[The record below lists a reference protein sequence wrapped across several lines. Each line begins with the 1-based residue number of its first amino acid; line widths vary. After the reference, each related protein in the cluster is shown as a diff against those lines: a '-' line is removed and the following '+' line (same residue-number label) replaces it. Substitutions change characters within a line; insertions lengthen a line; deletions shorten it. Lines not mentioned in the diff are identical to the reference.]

1 MAADTLV
8 IVESPSKA
16 KTIEK
21 YLGSKYKVIASNG
34 HVRDLPKSQL
44 GVDVEN
50 NYQPKYITLR
60 GRGEVI
66 EKIRKEAKNAKCV
79 LLATDPDR
87 EGEAISWHLAHML
100 KMDESRP
107 CRVVF
112 NEITKNVIKKSIEH
126 PRVIDKELVDA
137 QQARRI
143 LDRLVGYKISPWLW
157 AKVRRGLSAG
167 RVQSVTTKIVC
178 DREREISDFVP
189 KEYWTIVVKLFHGK
203 KHFEAKFYGCEGK
216 KTELSCEADA
226 RRIVDLCNG
235 AGYTVKDV
243 KVTKKA
249 RHAPAPY
256 TTSSMLQDASNRAGL
271 PSKRTMLFA
280 QQLYEGVELQGKGN
294 VGLITYMRTDSVR
307 ISDDAQRAAREY
319 ISEKFGSDYVPEK
332 PNVYK
337 GRNGAQDAHEAI
349 RPTNVELTPELVKP
363 SLESGQYKLYK
374 LIYERFLASQMSDAV
389 FESTSVAIDTDGSE
403 TCTFKANGSIKLF
416 DGFTAVYAMGADDED
431 KKNITLPSMAVGD
444 TPKFE
449 SITPKQNFTEPP
461 ARYTEA
467 SLVKT
472 LEELGIGRPSTYS
485 PTISTIIDRGYVT
498 KEKKQLVPTEL
509 GFIVNKLMEDN
520 FKDIVDIKFTA
531 DMEAN
536 LDRIEEGKVQWQTV
550 IDGFYSHFKDD
561 LERAFEEAEKVKVED
576 EVSDVPCDKCGA
588 MMVYKTGRYG
598 RFLACP
604 NYPEC
609 RNAKP
614 IIERIGVKCPKCG
627 ADIIKR
633 KGKKKVFYGCE
644 RYPECDF
651 ISWDMPVDM
660 KCPKCGK
667 LLVRKIGA
675 NGSYVVCPDKAGCG
689 YVMRKSEKETEE

>member
-66 EKIRKEAKNAKCV
+66 EKIRKEAKSAKRV

-100 KMDESRP
+100 KMDENQP

-126 PRVIDKELVDA
+126 PRVIDKELVDS
-137 QQARRI
+137 QQARRV

-178 DREREISDFVP
+178 DREREINDFIP
-189 KEYWTIVVKLFHGK
+189 KEYWTIAVKLLHGK
-203 KHFEAKFYGCEGK
+203 KHFEAKFYGYDGK
-216 KTELSCEADA
+216 KMELSCEEEAKKVVA
-226 RRIVDLCNG
+226 LCSN
-235 AGYTVKDV
+235 AGYTVKDI
-243 KVTKKA
+243 KVAKKT

-256 TTSSMLQDASNRAGL
+256 TTSSMLQDASNRASL

-280 QQLYEGVELQGKGN
+280 QQLYEGVELPGKGN

-307 ISDDAQRAAREY
+307 ISDDAQKAARDYLIER
-319 ISEKFGSDYVPEK
+319 FGAEYVPDK

-349 RPTNVELTPELVKP
+349 RPTNVELTPDMLKP

-403 TCTFKANGSIKLF
+403 ICTFKANGSVKLF

-431 KKNITLPSMAVGD
+431 KKSVTLPSMTVGD

-509 GFIVNKLMEDN
+509 GFIVTKLMEDN

-531 DMEAN
+531 DMESK
-536 LDRIEEGKVQWQTV
+536 LDRVEEGKVQWQTV

-561 LERAFEEAEKVKVED
+561 LERAFEEAEKIKVED

-588 MMVYKTGRYG
+588 MMVYKMGRYG
-598 RFLACP
+598 KFLACP

-609 RNAKP
+609 KNAKP

-633 KGKKKVFYGCE
+633 KGKKKIFYGCE
-644 RYPECDF
+644 RYPDCDF

-667 LLVRKIGA
+667 QLVRKIGA

-689 YVMRKSEKETEE
+689 YVMRKPEKETEE